1 MRLGRVAVT
10 YVRPESIY
18 ESRGNRYAALSGPEH
33 YKLSRGHRYA
43 VILCSEN

>member
-18 ESRGNRYAALSGPEH
+18 ELIGNRYAAQSARTLQSTDRTP
-33 YKLSRGHRYA
+33 LRGLHP
-43 VILCSEN
+43 LL